1 MGDRKSEGQDPD
13 KTGEGMDAWKNRDRE
28 VEESMEQV
36 RKLVQRQEGR
46 VGGQEEGREIRK
58 IENLVE
64 YQIYIYMIPK

>member
-1 MGDRKSEGQDPD
+1 
-13 KTGEGMDAWKNRDRE
+13 
-28 VEESMEQV
+28 MEQV

-64 YQIYIYMIPK
+64 YQIYVYMIPK